1 MKLITYKHEG
11 IEKFGIAK
19 EGGIVELTGKLDAM
33 SIRELLEKDLIN
45 QLRNFEQEIT
55 TLPYEDIE
63 FLPVITN
70 PGKIFCAGVN
80 YDEHRIETKRDVLE
94 NPTIF
99 FRVADSQIGHNEPLL
114 IPHESDRLDYEG
126 EIAIVIS
133 KEGRRIKEE
142 DAYNYIAGYSC
153 YNDGSIRDYQLH
165 SSQWGPGK
173 NFTGTGAFGPWLV
186 LADEIGEGEV
196 LTVET
201 RLNGEVMQKSD
212 TTNLLF
218 SIPRLIAYTST
229 FTTLRPGDVIV
240 TGTPGGVGA
249 KRQPPVFMK
258 EGDVVEIEV
267 GKIGILRNS
276 IAKEV

>member
-19 EGGIVELTGKLDAM
+19 EDGIVELTGKLDAM

>member
-1 MKLITYKHEG
+1 MKLITYKYEG

-19 EGGIVELTGKLDAM
+19 ADGIVELTGKLDAM

-55 TLPYEDIE
+55 TLSYEDIE

-80 YDEHRIETKRDVLE
+80 YDEHRIETKRDVIE

-126 EIAIVIS
+126 EIAIVIG

-186 LADEIGEGEV
+186 LTDEIGEGEV

-212 TTNLLF
+212 TSYLLF

-258 EGDVVEIEV
+258 EGDVIEIEV
-267 GKIGILRNS
+267 SKIGILRNN
-276 IAKEV
+276 ITKEV